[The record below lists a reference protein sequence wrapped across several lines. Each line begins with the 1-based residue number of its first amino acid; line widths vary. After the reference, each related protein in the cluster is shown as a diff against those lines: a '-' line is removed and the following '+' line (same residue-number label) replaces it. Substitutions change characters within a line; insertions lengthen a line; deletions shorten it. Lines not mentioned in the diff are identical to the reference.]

1 MIGTKLFSYKLDDG
15 SMIEFTNAMSG
26 FGRVYVNGEEVSKKR
41 GWGGSESHL
50 FSHNG
55 SEYQLNIWPLLSFH
69 AFGFSI
75 ELKKGE
81 ERLML
86 SGKEPGIT
94 GWKVFFLALAVGVLL
109 GMLTI
114 FLIES

>member
-1 MIGTKLFSYKLDDG
+1 
-15 SMIEFTNAMSG
+15 MSG
-26 FGRVYVNGEEVSKKR
+26 YGRVYVNGEKVSKKR
-41 GWGGSESHL
+41 GLGTESHL
-50 FSHNG
+50 FSYND

-69 AFGFSI
+69 GFGFSI

-86 SGKEPGIT
+86 SGKEPGIM

>member
-1 MIGTKLFSYKLDDG
+1 MIGTKLLSYKLEDG
-15 SMIEFTNAMSG
+15 TLIELTNALSG
-26 FGRVYVNGEEVSKKR
+26 FGRVYLNGKEVSKQR
-41 GWGGSESHL
+41 GFGMETHVFNHGGSEFQVSV
-50 FSHNG
+50 
-55 SEYQLNIWPLLSFH
+55 WPLISMH
-69 AFGFSI
+69 ALGFSI